1 MYVAII
7 IFISIL
13 IGVDQF
19 TKYIALEKL
28 KPLGSISVIDNIF
41 SFTFVENRGAAFG
54 IFQGRTTIL
63 SIVTVVIIICIIYF
77 YIKLPKGI
85 VYNWVKFS
93 LILIISGAIGNLID
107 RISQGYVIDFFH
119 ATFINFPV
127 FNMADIYVVIGAILM
142 TVLIIFFV
150 KDEKEVK

>member
-1 MYVAII
+1 MYIAII
-7 IFISIL
+7 IFISVL
-13 IGVDQF
+13 IGLDQF
-19 TKYIALEKL
+19 TKYLALEKL

-63 SIVTVVIIICIIYF
+63 SIITVVIIICIIYF
-77 YIKLPKGI
+77 YMKLPKAK

-93 LILIISGAIGNLID
+93 LILIISGAVGNLID
-107 RISQGYVIDFFH
+107 RIRQGYVIDFFH

-127 FNMADIYVVIGAILM
+127 FNMADIYVVVGAILM
-142 TVLIIFFV
+142 TVIVIFFI
-150 KDEKEVK
+150 KDDK